1 MLDKPFFTSQMTRA
15 KLKASNTC
23 ANASPGWFTLEDL
36 SVTLEVQNM
45 KLSERLTEL
54 RKEKNLSQAEL
65 ADALNVSRQSV
76 SLWENGST
84 VPALDK
90 LQFLAEFYD
99 VTLDEL
105 FYSVEEKPKPQEAA
119 PQATEENPKRK
130 WVYLCAAA
138 VVIVL
143 VVAVLIAAIGHKE
156 NVKEPIHIDDIQGVV
171 IETDGTFE
179 FDQE

>member
-1 MLDKPFFTSQMTRA
+1 M
-15 KLKASNTC
+15 
-23 ANASPGWFTLEDL
+23 E
-36 SVTLEVQNM
+36 
-45 KLSERLTEL
+45 LSERLTEL

-90 LQFLAEFYD
+90 LQFLAEFYG

-105 FYSVEEKPKPQEAA
+105 FYSVEEKPKPQEQEPP
-119 PQATEENPKRK
+119 PQTAEGKHRRK
-130 WVYLCAAA
+130 WASLCAAA

-143 VVAVLIAAIGHKE
+143 VVAVLIATIGHNE
-156 NVKEPIHIDDIQGVV
+156 EVKDPVSIDDLQGVV
-171 IETDGTFE
+171 INPDEVTEIEFE
-179 FDQE
+179 RD

>member
-1 MLDKPFFTSQMTRA
+1 MQ
-15 KLKASNTC
+15 
-23 ANASPGWFTLEDL
+23 
-36 SVTLEVQNM
+36 
-45 KLSERLTEL
+45 LSERLTEF

-90 LQFLAEFYD
+90 LQFLAEFYG

-105 FYSVEEKPKPQEAA
+105 FYSVEEKPKPQEQTA
-119 PQATEENPKRK
+119 PPREAENGRRRK
-130 WVYLCAAA
+130 LAWLCAAA
-138 VVIVL
+138 VVLVL
-143 VVAVLIAAIGHKE
+143 LVGILIAAIGHKE
-156 NVKEPIHIDDIQGVV
+156 TKKEPTPIGELDGVV
-171 IETDGTFE
+171 IETDGIFE

>member
-1 MLDKPFFTSQMTRA
+1 
-15 KLKASNTC
+15 
-23 ANASPGWFTLEDL
+23 
-36 SVTLEVQNM
+36 M
-45 KLSERLTEL
+45 KLSERLSEL

-105 FYSVEEKPKPQEAA
+105 FYSVEEKPKPQEQEPP
-119 PQATEENPKRK
+119 PQTAEAKHRRK
-130 WVYLCAAA
+130 WASLCAAA
-138 VVIVL
+138 VVVMLLI
-143 VVAVLIAAIGHKE
+143 AVLIAAINHKE
-156 NVKEPIHIDDIQGVV
+156 DVKEPVSIDDIQGIV
-171 IETDGTFE
+171 IDPDEIMEEEFE
-179 FDQE
+179 LIE

>member
-1 MLDKPFFTSQMTRA
+1 
-15 KLKASNTC
+15 
-23 ANASPGWFTLEDL
+23 
-36 SVTLEVQNM
+36 M

-90 LQFLAEFYD
+90 LQFLAEFYG

-105 FYSVEEKPKPQEAA
+105 FYSVEEKTKPQEAA

-143 VVAVLIAAIGHKE
+143 LIAVLIAVIDHKASNE
-156 NVKEPIHIDDIQGVV
+156 DVKEPTPIGELDGVV
-171 IETDGTFE
+171 IETDGIFE

>member
-1 MLDKPFFTSQMTRA
+1 
-15 KLKASNTC
+15 
-23 ANASPGWFTLEDL
+23 
-36 SVTLEVQNM
+36 M

-90 LQFLAEFYD
+90 LQFLAESYG

-105 FYSVEEKPKPQEAA
+105 FYSAEETPKPQEQTA
-119 PQATEENPKRK
+119 PPQEAENGRRRK
-130 WVYLCAAA
+130 LVWLCAAA
-138 VVIVL
+138 VVVMLLI
-143 VVAVLIAAIGHKE
+143 AVLIAVIDHKVNNEDVKDPTPIGE
-156 NVKEPIHIDDIQGVV
+156 LEGIV
-171 IETDGTFE
+171 IETDRTQDIE
-179 FDQE
+179 LE

>member
-1 MLDKPFFTSQMTRA
+1 
-15 KLKASNTC
+15 
-23 ANASPGWFTLEDL
+23 
-36 SVTLEVQNM
+36 M

-90 LQFLAEFYD
+90 LQFLAEFYG

-105 FYSVEEKPKPQEAA
+105 FYSVEGKPKPQQET
-119 PQATEENPKRK
+119 PSQATENGHRRK
-130 WVYLCAAA
+130 LAYLCAAA
-138 VVIVL
+138 VVVVL
-143 VVAVLIAAIGHKE
+143 LIAVLIAAIGHKE
-156 NVKEPIHIDDIQGVV
+156 NVKEPIHIDDIQGVLIDPDEV
-171 IETDGTFE
+171 TEIEFE
-179 FDQE
+179 RD

>member
-1 MLDKPFFTSQMTRA
+1 
-15 KLKASNTC
+15 
-23 ANASPGWFTLEDL
+23 
-36 SVTLEVQNM
+36 M

-90 LQFLAEFYD
+90 LQFLAEFYG

-105 FYSVEEKPKPQEAA
+105 FYSVEEKPKPQEQAA
-119 PQATEENPKRK
+119 PPQEAENGRRRK
-130 WVYLCAAA
+130 LAWLCAAA
-138 VVIVL
+138 VVVMLLI
-143 VVAVLIAAIGHKE
+143 AVLIATIGHKANSE
-156 NVKEPIHIDDIQGVV
+156 DVKEPIPIDEVQGVT
-171 IETDGTFE
+171 IDIDETIVADFE
-179 FDQE
+179 PLE

>member
-1 MLDKPFFTSQMTRA
+1 
-15 KLKASNTC
+15 
-23 ANASPGWFTLEDL
+23 
-36 SVTLEVQNM
+36 M

-90 LQFLAEFYD
+90 LQFLAEFYG

-105 FYSVEEKPKPQEAA
+105 FYFVEEKPKPQEQAA
-119 PQATEENPKRK
+119 PPREAENGRRRK
-130 WVYLCAAA
+130 LAWLCAAA
-138 VVIVL
+138 VVVMLLI
-143 VVAVLIAAIGHKE
+143 AVLIAAIDHKE
-156 NVKEPIHIDDIQGVV
+156 DVKEPVSIDDIRGIV
-171 IETDGTFE
+171 IDPDEIMEEEFE
-179 FDQE
+179 LIE